1 MSGQQFTI
9 LIADDD
15 RGVVELLAHALSS
28 NGYQVLTAGDGQE
41 AIEVAIREEPDLV
54 VLDVGMP
61 KADGYEVT
69 RALRERSATRET
81 PIIMLTGQR
90 GEELAAKGFEVGV
103 DDYLLK
109 PVALAQVLARVQTWL
124 LRHSE
129 SDAEQGPRSD
139 DRDP

>member
-28 NGYQVLTAGDGQE
+28 SGYHVLTAGDGQE

-81 PIIMLTGQR
+81 PIIMLTGHR

-129 SDAEQGPRSD
+129 SDAEQGARSD
-139 DRDP
+139 DREP